1 MSLVMPLN
9 ETAFTYLTEEAEMAV
24 LPDGSAPIF
33 TDNAGDFQS
42 DASYAHLVCN
52 YQ

>member
-1 MSLVMPLN
+1 MPLN

-33 TDNAGDFQS
+33 TDNAGDFLT